1 MPISQIIRNIITKHG
16 ISLHTSTMAATTQR
30 DHRIRTILSNKPLG
44 RWSLE
49 HNDKAN
55 MRADRANV
63 DHCGTCNNDMF

>member
-1 MPISQIIRNIITKHG
+1 MPLSQIIRDIITKYSIG
-16 ISLHTSTMAATTQR
+16 RYASTMAATTQR
-30 DHRIRTILSNKPLG
+30 DQRIRTILSNKPLG

-63 DHCGTCNNDMF
+63 DHCGTCNNGMF